1 MKKDERGYFY
11 FVDRI
16 GDTFRWK
23 GENVSTTEVAETITT
38 FPGVLEATV
47 YGVQIPGSDGRAGMA
62 AIVPENMASFDLA
75 ALRDHLKAHLPD
87 YARPMFLRLQDHLD
101 ITGTFKPR
109 KLDLVSDGFDPAR
122 TGDPIYVEDKA
133 SHGYVRLDA
142 GGYVSLTHG
151 VRRGQRATN

>member
-1 MKKDERGYFY
+1 
-11 FVDRI
+11 
-16 GDTFRWK
+16 
-23 GENVSTTEVAETITT
+23 
-38 FPGVLEATV
+38 VLEATV

-62 AIVPENMASFDLA
+62 AIVPENMAFFDLV

-87 YARPMFLRLQDHLD
+87 YARPIFLRLQDHLD

-142 GGYVSLTHG
+142 EGYVSLTHG
-151 VRRGQRATN
+151 VRRSQRAPN